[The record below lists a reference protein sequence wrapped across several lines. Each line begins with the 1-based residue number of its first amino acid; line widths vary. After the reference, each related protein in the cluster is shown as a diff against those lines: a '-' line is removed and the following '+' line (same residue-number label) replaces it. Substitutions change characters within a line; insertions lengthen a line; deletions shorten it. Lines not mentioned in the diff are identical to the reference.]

1 MNQSCPDSLPESLHR
16 QIHSFRHQ
24 LRVVR
29 MLDALYLCSIT
40 IALSYLLLFLSD
52 RIWETPLSFL
62 WTCCLIAGIGM
73 ITFIPFFALKWIWR
87 YQYTKQI
94 AKLIEHGNPQL
105 GDQLLSILEINTS
118 SSIDTSS
125 ITLRIAARE
134 QMAEAIANIDLSQYL
149 PKSHNRLYGSILG
162 ILIFF
167 IVCLSIFVPDA
178 TVNTWLRFISPNNPP
193 KRFTLTQLD
202 YHQVQ
207 KIIPLGEP
215 TTLDIP
221 LLTSTRKRPL
231 QAQFKLSSSP
241 WIDVSLNQ
249 QTHSYSLEIP
259 SVYQKDT
266 LEFSAGD
273 ARQTIQLIPES
284 RPSLE
289 RAFAIITPPAYTGK
303 QPYTEE
309 LKAGTITALYNS
321 TVQIHAIST
330 KELESATTVDNQPID
345 YLKKT
350 VTLPSITVK
359 NEAHAWKLNWRDI
372 HHLVNSSPIHLSLTP
387 IEDQNPQIHVRAQQ
401 NTAFLLEETS
411 LELDLEA
418 NDDYG
423 VNELGIEWVSEKD
436 LSKNKDTPSINSL
449 PPPPSSHKIV
459 KQGNNN
465 DTSLK
470 SRFVFQAKSLGIT
483 PQRIV
488 LRGFAKDYFPN
499 RPNIYSQPLVIRIL
513 SHAEHAQMIR
523 TCMDRVEG
531 ELDEI
536 AKTMDSM
543 EDEIQLIRKLEHHE
557 FANDNTTERL
567 NALSNIELTNRR
579 KIETLIQFSQQLFL
593 QGTKN
598 SEIDPDSLQQFIN
611 AIQSLKKIPQE
622 IAQQAQT
629 YLKNA
634 AQANDPE
641 KREKALT
648 KGESKHLEATETLR
662 KAMSQLNKSAQE
674 MESSTFVARLRQ
686 ASRKEKSISESLA
699 SKLPQLAGLF
709 SNELSQTLNR
719 ELDALYA
726 LQQAVS
732 KDVSW
737 ITEDLKFYKSRTE
750 EAIYSDL
757 YTQML
762 TLPISEKMMQIST
775 SIKNTHV
782 GIAIEKSDQIA
793 NILEKWAT
801 LIDDYKKNHHSQESS
816 SSGSGGD
823 SQEKDETMSESDFEL
838 MLKMIRMIQ
847 QQQDIRI
854 RTRAVEQERR
864 TSTAS

>member
-1 MNQSCPDSLPESLHR
+1 
-16 QIHSFRHQ
+16 
-24 LRVVR
+24 
-29 MLDALYLCSIT
+29 
-40 IALSYLLLFLSD
+40 
-52 RIWETPLSFL
+52 
-62 WTCCLIAGIGM
+62 
-73 ITFIPFFALKWIWR
+73 
-87 YQYTKQI
+87 
-94 AKLIEHGNPQL
+94 
-105 GDQLLSILEINTS
+105 
-118 SSIDTSS
+118 
-125 ITLRIAARE
+125 
-134 QMAEAIANIDLSQYL
+134 
-149 PKSHNRLYGSILG
+149 
-162 ILIFF
+162 
-167 IVCLSIFVPDA
+167 
-178 TVNTWLRFISPNNPP
+178 
-193 KRFTLTQLD
+193 
-202 YHQVQ
+202 
-207 KIIPLGEP
+207 
-215 TTLDIP
+215 
-221 LLTSTRKRPL
+221 
-231 QAQFKLSSSP
+231 
-241 WIDVSLNQ
+241 
-249 QTHSYSLEIP
+249 
-259 SVYQKDT
+259 
-266 LEFSAGD
+266 
-273 ARQTIQLIPES
+273 
-284 RPSLE
+284 
-289 RAFAIITPPAYTGK
+289 
-303 QPYTEE
+303 
-309 LKAGTITALYNS
+309 
-321 TVQIHAIST
+321 
-330 KELESATTVDNQPID
+330 
-345 YLKKT
+345 
-350 VTLPSITVK
+350 
-359 NEAHAWKLNWRDI
+359 
-372 HHLVNSSPIHLSLTP
+372 
-387 IEDQNPQIHVRAQQ
+387 
-401 NTAFLLEETS
+401 
-411 LELDLEA
+411 
-418 NDDYG
+418 
-423 VNELGIEWVSEKD
+423 
-436 LSKNKDTPSINSL
+436 
-449 PPPPSSHKIV
+449 
-459 KQGNNN
+459 
-465 DTSLK
+465 
-470 SRFVFQAKSLGIT
+470 
-483 PQRIV
+483 
-488 LRGFAKDYFPN
+488 
-499 RPNIYSQPLVIRIL
+499 
-513 SHAEHAQMIR
+513 
-523 TCMDRVEG
+523 
-531 ELDEI
+531 
-536 AKTMDSM
+536 
-543 EDEIQLIRKLEHHE
+543 IRKLEHHE

-782 GIAIEKSDQIA
+782 GIAIEKSDQIS